1 MSLSTAAPLIDA
13 VDARLDALLQDRDVE
28 LAALHED
35 LGTGAQQLR
44 AFLQGGKRLRPQFC
58 WWGWRSGGG
67 RDAVHD
73 CAPVIRVAAALEM
86 LQACALIH
94 DDLIDRSDT
103 RRGRPAMHRAEAK
116 RHADAGW
123 SGDAEHF
130 GVGMA
135 LLLGDLAL
143 AWSDDEFVEGAAQL
157 GALTRAQPVWRSM
170 RTQVLA
176 GQWLDLQI
184 SQRDLHLVDPAA
196 ALHTA
201 ETVILLKTAGYTV
214 TGPLL
219 LGAALAGAP
228 APVLAGLQRYGT
240 TIGTAFQLR
249 DDLLGV
255 FGAPEQTGKPA
266 GDDLREGKRTVLLAR
281 TRQQLAA
288 DGDADALDALQEGVG
303 IVSSAAQVDAMRDII
318 LSTDAPQSIE
328 QQIKDLVARA
338 RKEVRSLPV
347 DDTVR
352 AGLDEIA
359 DRAAHRTT

>member
-1 MSLSTAAPLIDA
+1 MNTPSTSALIDV
-13 VDARLDALLQDRDVE
+13 VDARLRAVLLERESE
-28 LAALHED
+28 LGLLHGD
-35 LGTGAQQLR
+35 LAVDGGQLR
-44 AFLQGGKRLRPQFC
+44 EFLAGGKRLRPQFC
-58 WWGWRSGGG
+58 WWGWVAGGG
-67 RDAVHD
+67 RTALQD
-73 CAPVIRVAAALEM
+73 CGPVIRVAAALEL
-86 LQACALIH
+86 LQACALVH

-103 RRGRPAMHRAEAK
+103 RRGRPAMHRAETR
-116 RHADAGW
+116 RHLDGGW
-123 SGDAEHF
+123 SGDADHF

-157 GALTRAQPVWRSM
+157 GALTRAQPVWRRM

-176 GQWLDLQI
+176 GQWLDLRI
-184 SQRDLHLVDPAA
+184 SQHDVRSVEPQA

-201 ETVILLKTAGYTV
+201 RTVILLKTAGYTV

-228 APVLAGLQRYGT
+228 SPVLTGLQRYGT
-240 TIGTAFQLR
+240 AIGTAFQLR

-266 GDDLREGKRTVLLAR
+266 GDDLREGKRTVLLAL
-281 TRQQLAA
+281 TREQLEAA
-288 DGDADALDALQEGVG
+288 SDSAALRALQDGVGTASSEADVDAL
-303 IVSSAAQVDAMRDII
+303 RNII
-318 LSTDAPQSIE
+318 LATDAPQRIE
-328 QQIKDLVARA
+328 QEIEALVAGA
-338 RKEVRSLPV
+338 RDEVRALPV